1 VEADK
6 RCLSTT
12 TASSSQGS
20 IERIDSP
27 SPHVIDSLGDH
38 QGMSGVGLG
47 ENDGSGFSYYH
58 QLAGLLQ
65 TYELQLRSNPLWRFA
80 LPKSNTPW

>member
-12 TASSSQGS
+12 TAPSSQGS
-20 IERIDSP
+20 IVRIDSP
-27 SPHVIDSLGDH
+27 SPHVVDSLGDH
-38 QGMSGVGLG
+38 QGMSGIGLG

-58 QLAGLLQ
+58 QLADLLK
-65 TYELQLRSNPLWRFA
+65 TYELQQHPNPPWQFF
-80 LPKSNTPW
+80 LPKSNIPL